1 MLKIVIGFGEIEEL
15 YSKSLDV
22 ISSIRFY
29 LCHELINVSEFN
41 IDTNKNICTKQFGDA
56 YFIHFLSGTRSSNSQ
71 HPNTNPDPNSVMPDG
86 KE

>member
-41 IDTNKNICTKQFGDA
+41 IYRHK
-56 YFIHFLSGTRSSNSQ
+56 
-71 HPNTNPDPNSVMPDG
+71 
-86 KE
+86 